1 MKTILKHYGATF
13 IIHTLVKSI
22 SIHFASTEPHV
33 NFDPTPMATRNIATL
48 ATKLIILPKV
58 LRDISFIHPHAQLR
72 NSEGAFFLRRQ
83 LSKVCTQLRISF
95 PSHPHK
101 MSARL
106 TVHSVPIK
114 SHPHKM
120 PARQTTWHWSKS
132 HPHKMSARLHYYIFN
147 KLSTHLSTYQLNLFI
162 FSTIIQ

>member
-1 MKTILKHYGATF
+1 MAQLSF
-13 IIHTLVKSI
+13 IHTLVNFV

-33 NFDPTPMATRNIATL
+33 NFDPTPTATRKIATL
-48 ATKLIILPKV
+48 ATKLIILPTIV
-58 LRDISFIHPHAQLR
+58 FRDISFIHPHAQLR

-83 LSKVCTQLRISF
+83 SKVCTQLRISF

-132 HPHKMSARLHYYIFN
+132 HPHKMSTRLHYYIFN
-147 KLSTHLSTYQLNLFI
+147 KLSTHLLTYQLNSFI